1 MIRNNQNKDGEK
13 TVSINKRKMTS
24 RDWALLSMAMLSV
37 VFLFFFAYL
46 PMFGVVLAFKEGD
59 YKLNI
64 LHAITNANWCGLNNF
79 KEFLSDPNF
88 TRVIFNTLIINL
100 LLLAINFPIPIIF
113 ALLLNEV
120 KMKNYKKIIQTIGNL
135 PHFISWV
142 IFGGIIVALTDQ
154 STGIFNPLLEMIG
167 LSSKEN
173 PVNLM
178 DAEYFRLIVIFAQI
192 IKGTGWGSIVYL
204 SAIAGLDSALYEAA
218 MIDGATRL
226 QRMRF
231 ITLPSIAPTITVF
244 LLLNISR
251 LLSNSFDEF
260 YSLQNVNNIEVSEV
274 IATYS
279 YKTGISQRRYSYAS
293 ALGLFNSVISITLLL
308 SANWISKK
316 LTDRGIFG

>member
-1 MIRNNQNKDGEK
+1 MIKHGNRY
-13 TVSINKRKMTS
+13 TSIVLKI
-24 RDWALLSMAMLSV
+24 LLRAS
-37 VFLFFFAYL
+37 
-46 PMFGVVLAFKEGD
+46 
-59 YKLNI
+59 
-64 LHAITNANWCGLNNF
+64 
-79 KEFLSDPNF
+79 
-88 TRVIFNTLIINL
+88 NL
-100 LLLAINFPIPIIF
+100 
-113 ALLLNEV
+113 
-120 KMKNYKKIIQTIGNL
+120 GNL

-204 SAIAGLDSALYEAA
+204 SAIAGIDSALYEAA